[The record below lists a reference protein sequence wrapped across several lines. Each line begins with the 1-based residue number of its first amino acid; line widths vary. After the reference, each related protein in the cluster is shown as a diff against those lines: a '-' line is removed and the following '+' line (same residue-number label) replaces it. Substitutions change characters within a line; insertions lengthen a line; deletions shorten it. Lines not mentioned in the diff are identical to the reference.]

1 MKTQEDVG
9 HYQAFVKNMLLS
21 DYSTM
26 NHHASTLITHDM
38 KAF

>member
-9 HYQAFVKNMLLS
+9 HHQAFVKNMLLS

-26 NHHASTLITHDM
+26 NHYATFHNP
-38 KAF
+38 